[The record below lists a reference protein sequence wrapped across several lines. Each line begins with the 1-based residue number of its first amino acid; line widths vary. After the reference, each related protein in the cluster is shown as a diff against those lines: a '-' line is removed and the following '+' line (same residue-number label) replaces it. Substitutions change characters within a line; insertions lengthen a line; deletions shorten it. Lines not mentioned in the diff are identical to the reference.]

1 MTDLI
6 ISDSLVIPCT
16 DKRARDALR
25 GVPVLRKH
33 GGNTGTKA
41 NKGKFYLDIVAAFD
55 TETSTIEL
63 PDGPQAFT
71 YVWQLQLGP
80 ELTIIGRT
88 WSEFLDLM
96 QTYRDYMPTG
106 SRLCVWVHNLSFDF
120 QFMQGVYPFKPS
132 EVFCIDSR
140 KVLKC
145 EMYGCIEFRCSYLH
159 SNMGLALFADKMQTK
174 HRKLVG
180 DLDYSIVRYPWTPL
194 DPKTELPY
202 MVNDVVCLVE
212 AITNEMEHDGDNL
225 YTIPKTS
232 TGYVRRD
239 VKKAMRRVRRGYVQ
253 ELQPDY
259 ECYKALREAF
269 RGGNCHANR
278 YYAGELQHDVKSVDE
293 SSAYPYVIVC
303 CKYPIGNFFYQGE
316 ATLEDLEDI
325 MVRRGKAVLA
335 RVSFSNIRLRDKFNG
350 CPYLTI
356 DKSRHLQ
363 GFTADNGRILEADY
377 LETTVTDID
386 LKIILKQY
394 DFDDFYSFN
403 TWFTRYGPLPQ
414 CLKDTVLEYYT
425 LKTRLK
431 GVEGKEVLYT
441 KSKNKLN
448 SIYGMMAQNPVKQ
461 TIDFIDGEYIERE
474 EDEAH
479 ILEVYGKRA
488 FLTYQWGVWT
498 TANARAAL
506 QEGIDAA
513 GDQFIYTDTDSVKF
527 FPDEDIMQRFAKINR
542 QRMQLAQKNGAFSYD
557 PAGNIHYMGVFEDD
571 GDYSEFKTLGAKKY
585 VVRSPRSGKIM
596 ATIAGATKVK
606 AGPELEK
613 HGGVDAFRE
622 GFIFREAGGTDLI
635 YNDLKEPI
643 IIEAEGRELRITSN
657 VVIKES
663 TYTVGLTADYLRLL
677 DYSRKVFLHDF
688 HLHGIM

>member
-1 MTDLI
+1 MTDLY
-6 ISDSLVIPCT
+6 ISDSLVIDCH
-16 DKRARDALR
+16 DRRARDALR

-33 GGNTGTKA
+33 GGNTGTKS
-41 NKGKFYLDIVAAFD
+41 NKGKFYLDVVAAFD
-55 TETSTIEL
+55 TETSTIDL

-71 YVWQLQLGP
+71 YVWQLQVSP

-88 WSEFLDLM
+88 WDEFLYLLQSWAED
-96 QTYRDYMPTG
+96 MPQG
-106 SRLCVWVHNLSFDF
+106 ARLCIWVHNLSFEF

-145 EMYGCIEFRCSYLH
+145 EMYGAFEFRCSYLH
-159 SNMGLALFADKMQTK
+159 SNMSLEMFADKMQTK
-174 HRKLVG
+174 HRKLAG
-180 DLDYSIVRYPWTPL
+180 DLDYSVVRWPWTEL
-194 DPKTELPY
+194 DTETELPY

-212 AITNEMEHDGDNL
+212 AITNEMVHDGDNL

-239 VKKAMRRVRRGYVQ
+239 VKKAMRRVRHGYVQ

-259 ECYKALREAF
+259 ETYRALREAF

-278 YYAGELQHDVKSVDE
+278 YYSGELQHNVKSVDE
-293 SSAYPYVIVC
+293 SSAYPFVIVC
-303 CKYPIGNFFYQGE
+303 GRYPVGNFFYQGP
-316 ATLEDLEDI
+316 ATLEELQDI
-325 MVRRGKAVLA
+325 MIRRGKAVLA
-335 RVSFSNIRLRDKFNG
+335 RVSFSGLRLRDQFNG
-350 CPYLTI
+350 CPYLTV

-363 GFTADNGRILEADY
+363 GAIADNGRILEADY
-377 LETTVTDID
+377 LETTLTDLD
-386 LKIILKQY
+386 LKIVLGQY
-394 DFDDFYSFN
+394 DFDDFYSFD
-403 TWFTRYGPLPQ
+403 TWFTRYGPLPR
-414 CLKDTVLEYYT
+414 CLKDVVLEYYT

-461 TIDFIDGEYIERE
+461 TIDFIDGEYILRE
-474 EDEAH
+474 ESEAD
-479 ILEVYGKRA
+479 LLANYGKRA

-498 TANARAAL
+498 TANARYML

-513 GDQFIYTDTDSVKF
+513 GDDFVYTDTDSVKF
-527 FPDEDIMQRFAKINR
+527 FPSPEIMQRFERINR
-542 QRMQLAQKNGAFSYD
+542 SRTALAKREGAFSYD
-557 PAGNIHYMGVFEDD
+557 PEGNIHYMGVFEDD
-571 GDYSEFKTLGAKKY
+571 GDYTEFKTLGAKKY
-585 VVRSPRSGKIM
+585 VVRTPSGKVK
-596 ATIAGATKVK
+596 ATIAGATKKK

-613 HGGVDAFRE
+613 AGGVDAFRE

-635 YNDLKEPI
+635 YNDIKDPETLTI
-643 IIEAEGRELRITSN
+643 DGHELTITSN

-663 TYTVGLTADYLRLL
+663 TYTVGITADYARILEN
-677 DYSRKVFLHDF
+677 SRRVLQDF
-688 HLHGIM
+688 HAHGIM